1 MASGRGASELDSTV
15 PTMLLLVASAELQAN
30 QQSDYGRRQSNVGG
44 ELQRLECD
52 YQANQA
58 ALLVP

>member
-1 MASGRGASELDSTV
+1 
-15 PTMLLLVASAELQAN
+15 MLLLVASAELQAN